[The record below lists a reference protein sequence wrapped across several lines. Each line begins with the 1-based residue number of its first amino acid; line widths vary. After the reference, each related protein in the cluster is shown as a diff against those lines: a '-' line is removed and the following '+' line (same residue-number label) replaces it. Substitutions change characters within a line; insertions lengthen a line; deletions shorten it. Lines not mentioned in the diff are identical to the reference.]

1 MKTQSLLIVFL
12 LLIFFNFLILY
23 YVDGRLSLM
32 IYFIFFFVFTVSK
45 GLGIDAV
52 FYFAKQYSI

>member
-1 MKTQSLLIVFL
+1 MKTQSLLIVFW

-32 IYFIFFFVFTVSK
+32 IYFIYFFFTVSK
-45 GLGIDAV
+45 GLGIDVV